1 LDPSVCRVAIFRLST
16 IIAQSPKFRLRHAY
30 RASVDYTVD
39 DDERVVEEF
48 GGQLVSAYH
57 RGDSGVAGLRG
68 VVEAVGRGSGK
79 QSPTDLPYTG

>member
-1 LDPSVCRVAIFRLST
+1 
-16 IIAQSPKFRLRHAY
+16 
-30 RASVDYTVD
+30 VDYTVD
-39 DDERVVEEF
+39 DDERVVEKF